1 MLEYYRFKQVADL
14 FLAGKGEEAKIQLAE
29 LQRLYVKLCDENLT
43 RRTQLQEYEDILYL
57 ERNLFFDDRYYW
69 LVTGGIKQGPF
80 CPSCYNK
87 DGLLVRLAGEPH
99 ERYCTYCQQS
109 FVMEHLAA
117 AVPMEPE
124 EKKSAATAPLAS
136 RGRGKV
142 IPFSR

>member
-14 FLAGKGEEAKIQLAE
+14 FLAGKHDEAKLQLAE

-57 ERNLFFDDRYYW
+57 ERNLYSDGRYYW

-99 ERYCTYCQQS
+99 ERYCTYCQQNFS
-109 FVMEHLAA
+109 SEPLAA
-117 AVPMEPE
+117 AVPQEPE
-124 EKKSAATAPLAS
+124 EKRDMGPPPQ
-136 RGRGKV
+136 RRGKV